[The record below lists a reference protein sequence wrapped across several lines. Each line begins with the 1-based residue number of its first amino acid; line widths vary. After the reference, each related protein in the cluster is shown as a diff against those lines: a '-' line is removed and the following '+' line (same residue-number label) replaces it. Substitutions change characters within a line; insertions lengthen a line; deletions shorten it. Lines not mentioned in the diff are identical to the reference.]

1 MNSNDEILDVLSTTI
16 DISKE
21 PFLLRISDV
30 TKVLC
35 RMLIKNLDIFMRLFY
50 YQSKSIFAR
59 SNKLTFYSLDAGD
72 IYQSFRMQYPSAK
85 NKLSQTI
92 LLDSDFARLSLT
104 FTEEIK
110 HFVTLNTFT
119 EGIENPTELMWE
131 VLKYMMIPVRI
142 NPVTIPVEERERILR
157 FWLSTIFTLPLLDSY
172 NEKHFHYQ
180 KAVSAI
186 RSLYPALK
194 LQEEK
199 ESSIPTFNVQKLN
212 ELASIPSEVVDYY
225 VSPIT
230 PGKNRLDLIFRTYM
244 YIAFHAMIDIIRK
257 PCPNLSECKSI
268 NPDYQGDC
276 IEMLDECVNAQIKK
290 LQEVIKVLTPS
301 TN

>member
-1 MNSNDEILDVLSTTI
+1 MNAPDGILDVLSTTI

-35 RMLIKNLDIFMRLFY
+35 RILIKNLDIFMRLYY
-50 YQSKSIFAR
+50 YQSKTMFSRA
-59 SNKLTFYSLDAGD
+59 NKLTFYSLDAGD
-72 IYQSFRMQYPSAK
+72 IYQSFRMQFPSAK
-85 NKLSQTI
+85 NKTAQTI
-92 LLDSDFARLSLT
+92 LMDSDFARLELT

-142 NPVTIPVEERERILR
+142 NPVTIPTEERERILR
-157 FWLSTIFTLPLLDSY
+157 FWLSTVFTLPLLDTY

-180 KAVSAI
+180 KAIAAL

-199 ESSIPTFNVQKLN
+199 DTQIPTFNIQKLN

-225 VSPIT
+225 VAPIA

-244 YIAFHAMIDIIRK
+244 YVSMHAMIDIIRK
-257 PCPNLSECKSI
+257 PCPNLAECKAI
-268 NPDYQGDC
+268 NSDYQGDC
-276 IEMLDECVNAQIKK
+276 IEMLDECVNSQIKK
-290 LQEVIKVLTPS
+290 LQDVIKVLKPA